1 MLQSKRWKKI
11 FFFGLFSAICFA
23 LLSLAAIQERNL
35 DVPYVP
41 TPEEVVEAMLAMA
54 EVSKDDVLY
63 DLGCG
68 DGRIV
73 ITAAKMYGSRG
84 IGIDIDPQRIKE
96 CHENARKAGVESRVQ
111 FFQADLFETDFSKAS
126 VVTLYLLT
134 EINRRLRPKF
144 LEELN
149 PGTRIVSH
157 DFNMGKWRADK
168 DILIE
173 DEWEVHSVYLWI
185 VPANVT
191 GTWTWSMPT
200 GSGNKNFTLNLE
212 QSFQY
217 LNGEAFENKVSLPVT
232 ISGGQI
238 IGNTLSFTVERKQ
251 GRSSERL
258 IFEGNVLGHSIVG
271 TVKTE
276 GHENTRR
283 WEAKRDPS
291 TRLPL
296 DSPVKDFY
304 TLNQ

>member
-11 FFFGLFSAICFA
+11 SFFGLLSAICFA
-23 LLSLAAIQERNL
+23 FLSLAALQERNL

-41 TPEEVVEAMLAMA
+41 TPEEVVEAMLDMA

-157 DFNMGKWRADK
+157 DFNMGMWRADK

-232 ISGGQI
+232 IFGGQI

-258 IFEGNVLGHSIVG
+258 IFEGSVLGHSIVG

-276 GHENTRR
+276 GHESTRR